1 MKRSWPLFLLI
12 GVLFAAIGAYFA
24 YSQLQPSTPAAAG
37 ASQMFSQQL
46 NDVNGKPV
54 SLAQFK
60 GKPLV
65 VNFWA
70 TWCPPCVDEMPEL
83 NALQQ
88 ELGEE
93 TLKIVGIGIDSP
105 SNIADFAAKQKI
117 TYTLLVAGMGGTE
130 LSRQLGNKAGGLP
143 FTVLF
148 DARGEVRQQYL
159 GRLKMDVLKRDLAAL
174 KAP

>member
-1 MKRSWPLFLLI
+1 MRRSWPVFLLI
-12 GVLFAAIGAYFA
+12 GILFAGIGAYFA
-24 YSQLQPSTPAAAG
+24 HSQLQPAQPAAAG
-37 ASQMFSQQL
+37 ANQLYAQQL
-46 NDVNGKPV
+46 ADVQGKQV

-88 ELGEE
+88 ELGKE
-93 TLKIVGIGIDSP
+93 TAQIVGIGIDSP

-117 TYTLLVAGMGGTE
+117 TYPLLVAGMGGTE

-148 DARGEVRQQYL
+148 DAKGEVRKQYL
-159 GRLKMDVLKRDLAAL
+159 GRLKMETLKRDLASL

>member
-12 GVLFAAIGAYFA
+12 GILFAGIGAYLSYTRLKPGA
-24 YSQLQPSTPAAAG
+24 PDGAAAN
-37 ASQMFSQQL
+37 ALFSQQL
-46 NDVNGKPV
+46 ADVSGKQV
-54 SLAQFK
+54 ALAQYK

-88 ELGEE
+88 ELGAE
-93 TLKIVGIGIDSP
+93 KVRIVGIGIDSP
-105 SNIADFAAKQKI
+105 SNIAEFAQKQKI
-117 TYTLLVAGMGGTE
+117 SYPLLVAGMGGTE

-143 FTVLF
+143 FTVMF
-148 DARGEVRQQYL
+148 DAQGQVRKQYL
-159 GRLKMDVLKRDLAAL
+159 GRLKMDDLRRDLQAL
-174 KAP
+174 QAP

>member
-12 GVLFAAIGAYFA
+12 GILFAGFGAYLSYTRFKPA
-24 YSQLQPSTPAAAG
+24 TPEASAANAL
-37 ASQMFSQQL
+37 FSQQL
-46 NDVNGKPV
+46 ADVTGKQVP
-54 SLAQFK
+54 LAQYK

-88 ELGEE
+88 ELGVE
-93 TLKIVGIGIDSP
+93 KVRIVGIGIDSP
-105 SNIADFAAKQKI
+105 SNIADFAEKQKI
-117 TYTLLVAGMGGTE
+117 SYPLLVAGMGGTE

-143 FTVLF
+143 FTVMF
-148 DARGEVRQQYL
+148 DAQGKVRKQYL
-159 GRLKMDVLKRDLAAL
+159 GRLKMDDLRRDLQAL
-174 KAP
+174 QAP